1 MNKLIEFT
9 VPNGT
14 VVVESQEDVTGT
26 IVRGAGL
33 SQLTEKVGKS
43 LVDTLSVIRP
53 VAEAALSACGDLA
66 ALPDTVEVE
75 FGLKFDGRIGAVI
88 AHSSADG
95 SMRIK
100 LVWKPK

>member
-1 MNKLIEFT
+1 MNKLIEFND
-9 VPNGT
+9 PNGT
-14 VVVESQEDVTGT
+14 VVAESEEVVTGST
-26 IVRGAGL
+26 VRGAGI

-53 VAEAALSACGDLA
+53 VAEAALGACGEIA

-75 FGLKFDGRIGAVI
+75 FGLKFDVRIGAVI
-88 AHSSADG
+88 AHSSADC